1 MGYTRYHLSL
11 SLSLRAPLKESVVA
25 SHKILVI
32 DDSRVIQKTVKSM
45 LPPGNFDVVEAK
57 DGEEGLN
64 KIHSDKPSLIMLDFL
79 LPKRSGWEVFQEIQ
93 ADANLRKIPLLVMSG
108 RKEEVTEK
116 ISEPFEFFEF
126 IEKPFEKKQLLGAI
140 KSAMAKSKKSRG
152 AAAAPA
158 AAAAAP
164 AAAAAGGG
172 EDVAALRAKVASLE
186 KEVAGLKK
194 QVSQILAFIKQKL
207 K

>member
-1 MGYTRYHLSL
+1 M
-11 SLSLRAPLKESVVA
+11 A

-152 AAAAPA
+152 AVAAP
-158 AAAAAP
+158 AAAAP
-164 AAAAAGGG
+164 AAAASGGG
-172 EDVAALRAKVASLE
+172 GDDVAALQAKVASLE

>member
-1 MGYTRYHLSL
+1 M
-11 SLSLRAPLKESVVA
+11 A

-45 LPPGNFDVVEAK
+45 LPSGNFEVVEAK
-57 DGEEGLN
+57 DGEDGLN
-64 KIHSDKPSLIMLDFL
+64 KIRSEKPSLIMLDFL

-93 ADANLRKIPLLVMSG
+93 ASGDLRKIPLLVMSG

-140 KSAMAKSKKSRG
+140 KSAMAKSKKPR
-152 AAAAPA
+152 AQKAAPA

-164 AAAAAGGG
+164 AAAGGD
-172 EDVAALRAKVASLE
+172 DVAALNAKIASLE

-194 QVSQILAFIKQKL
+194 QVSQILAFIKQKM

>member
-1 MGYTRYHLSL
+1 M
-11 SLSLRAPLKESVVA
+11 A

-140 KSAMAKSKKSRG
+140 KSAMAKSKKPRG
-152 AAAAPA
+152 AATAAATAAAPA
-158 AAAAAP
+158 AAASG
-164 AAAAAGGG
+164 GGG

>member
-1 MGYTRYHLSL
+1 M
-11 SLSLRAPLKESVVA
+11 A

-152 AAAAPA
+152 AATAP

-164 AAAAAGGG
+164 AAASAGGG
-172 EDVAALRAKVASLE
+172 EDVAALHAKVASLE

>member
-1 MGYTRYHLSL
+1 
-11 SLSLRAPLKESVVA
+11 VA